1 MASPDKVQVDSHAY
15 LMGRER
21 PLPDDG
27 NYFGRQPGDS
37 EKLFPRFTHASAA
50 VTGEIV
56 VNGVSVKLWTFEQL
70 ESLSRAVLR
79 ERAMVIRDALGENR
93 SPAIPSG
100 HSQDVIRWILHM
112 QTQLTNQEPTLGR
125 SRGHGTGHQVP
136 LAFAQD
142 DKDRPIKLG
151 REPATEKGSPVP
163 FGIGCGH
170 EHTATRDNFHDL
182 KYQRNEFK
190 DPPNLGIQT
199 MRPGGEGKRHIPTK
213 HSMVCCGVSEANVQ
227 GIQTLK
233 ASGEGRRY
241 LACNDHVM
249 EQKREMQKE
258 SQDFD
263 GPVEVCS
270 PRTGV
275 DPVRHVSESHMSA
288 QGLAVPPVEAHI
300 GGDRRKHAHPPDR
313 LVNQGTSAPEEDVNQ
328 RTTGRKYLDGFAGPR
343 SDFRDSHSSYQS
355 SWKKDP
361 KKLLGTSMLV

>member
-21 PLPDDG
+21 PIPNNENLL
-27 NYFGRQPGDS
+27 GRQPGDS

-79 ERAMVIRDALGENR
+79 ERAMVIRDALGENNA
-93 SPAIPSG
+93 PAIPSG

-142 DKDRPIKLG
+142 HKERPITKE
-151 REPATEKGSPVP
+151 REPPAEKGSPVP
-163 FGIGCGH
+163 FGIGGGH
-170 EHTATRDNFHDL
+170 THTGTRDNFCDL

-199 MRPGGEGKRHIPTK
+199 MRMGGEGRRHIPTP
-213 HSMVCCGVSEANVQ
+213 HNMACCGVSEANVQ

-241 LACNDHVM
+241 LACNDHLM

-258 SQDFD
+258 SQASDV
-263 GPVEVCS
+263 PVKPCS

-275 DPVRHVSESHMSA
+275 DPVRHVSECHMSA
-288 QGLAVPPVEAHI
+288 LGLAEPPVEAHI
-300 GGDRRKHAHPPDR
+300 GGDRRRHANPPDR
-313 LVNQGTSAPEEDVNQ
+313 LVNQGTSAPEEDVNM

-343 SDFRDSHSSYQS
+343 SEFRDSHSSYHS